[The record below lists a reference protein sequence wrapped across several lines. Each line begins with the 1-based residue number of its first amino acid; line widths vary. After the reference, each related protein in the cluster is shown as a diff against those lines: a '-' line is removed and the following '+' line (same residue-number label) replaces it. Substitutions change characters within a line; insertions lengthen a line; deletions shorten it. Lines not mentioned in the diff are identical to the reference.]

1 MTKQTAPSITLE
13 YYSGATQRNIFKIK
27 KNGLLMHTTQ
37 MGLKGIMLC
46 EKVNLQ
52 RCTVQFH
59 VYNILEM
66 TKV

>member
-52 RCTVQFH
+52 RCTV
-59 VYNILEM
+59 
-66 TKV
+66 